1 MYNPEFWEVQLDQ
14 VYLEQFPNEANVW
27 YETRADQVHRYH
39 REDQVHML
47 ADQVYGFL
55 SEFLTQ
61 KQCEVVILY
70 FIYQKTQ
77 QEVAEVLGI
86 SRRVVSQHIF
96 GICRN
101 GKRVG
106 GAIEKLRKI
115 CRRRGIAVGLS
126 TRPLPEPGPSRYGS
140 PVEMDARIGLTD
152 WTPEGVLS

>member
-1 MYNPEFWEVQLDQ
+1 MYNPEFREVQLDQ

-27 YETRADQVHRYH
+27 HETRTDQVHRYH
-39 REDQVHML
+39 REDQVHVL

-70 FIYQKTQ
+70 FIYQKTL

-86 SRRVVSQHIF
+86 SRRVVSQHLF

-101 GKRVG
+101 GKHIG
-106 GAIEKLRKI
+106 GAMNKLRKM
-115 CRRRGIAVGLS
+115 CAQQGIDIQPAH
-126 TRPLPEPGPSRYGS
+126 TTDTF
-140 PVEMDARIGLTD
+140 MDAS
-152 WTPEGVLS
+152 PEYFATSA

>member
-1 MYNPEFWEVQLDQ
+1 MDQ
-14 VYLEQFPNEANVW
+14 VYLEQFPSEANFW

-39 REDQVHML
+39 REDQVHVL

-61 KQCEVVILY
+61 TQCEVVILY

-86 SRRVVSQHIF
+86 SRQVVSQHLF

-101 GKRVG
+101 GKHIG
-106 GAIEKLRKI
+106 GAMNYLRKV
-115 CRRRGIAVGLS
+115 CAQQGIYIQPAH
-126 TRPLPEPGPSRYGS
+126 T
-140 PVEMDARIGLTD
+140 T
-152 WTPEGVLS
+152 

>member
-14 VYLEQFPNEANVW
+14 FDLEQFPNEANAW
-27 YETRADQVHRYH
+27 HETGEDQVYRYH

-61 KQCEVVILY
+61 KQCEAVILY

-77 QEVAEVLGI
+77 QEVAEILGI
-86 SRRVVSQHIF
+86 YRRVVSQHLF

-101 GKRVG
+101 GKHIG
-106 GAIEKLRKI
+106 GAMNKLRKM
-115 CRRRGIAVGLS
+115 CVQQGIDIQPTHATDVFMDTS
-126 TRPLPEPGPSRYGS
+126 PEYFATS
-140 PVEMDARIGLTD
+140 A
-152 WTPEGVLS
+152 